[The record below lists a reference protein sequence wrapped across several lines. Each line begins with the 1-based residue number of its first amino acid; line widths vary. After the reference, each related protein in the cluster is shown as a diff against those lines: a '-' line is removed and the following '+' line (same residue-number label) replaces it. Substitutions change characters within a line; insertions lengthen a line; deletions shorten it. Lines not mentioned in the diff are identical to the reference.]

1 MLLAKNISID
11 TLNTDSLTNNILST
25 TTLSF
30 YNPKTTIFNAI
41 QALLLRNPKERLS
54 QQISEFLGSEH
65 VVLTKSGRQALYLA
79 LKSLGV
85 TTGEEVIVPAFVC
98 SVVPEA
104 VVRAGG
110 TPVFCDVERGG
121 VNMDIRDI
129 ERLITPRTKAVI
141 FAYIFGLP
149 SNAAAIT
156 ELCRKRNLI
165 LIEDCAQAFGASFQ
179 GQILGTFGDFS
190 VFSFGI
196 SKPLGAIGGGA
207 LYCRDEEH
215 FKKVDEETSL
225 LKDKTTPINPYIELI
240 ASSFIFS
247 KYIYPLLVP
256 FIEHHAIERREQNN
270 TGEFSLRMRDI
281 EASIASVK
289 FSQTLKDMPF
299 RRRNAECY
307 EKYLSDLFEFPAV
320 VKTSSPAYLFFP
332 VFGEIEMYERLK
344 NLGLPVRRVEFGNLD
359 SDPAFSNYTFSNTNE
374 KELQKKYFLLPLHF
388 SLQTTQKIAHDIAKV
403 LK

>member
-41 QALLLRNPKERLS
+41 QALLLRNPKERLY
-54 QQISEFLGSEH
+54 QQVSEFLGLEH
-65 VVLTKSGRQALYLA
+65 VVLTKSGRQAIYLA
-79 LKSLGV
+79 LKSLGI
-85 TTGEEVIVPAFVC
+85 TTGDEIIVPSFVC

-121 VNMDIRDI
+121 INMDIEDI
-129 ERLITPRTKAVI
+129 ERLITPRTRAVI

-149 SNAAAIT
+149 SNAVSIA

-165 LIEDCAQAFGASFQ
+165 LIEDCAQAFGASFR
-179 GQILGTFGDFS
+179 GQMLGTFGDFS

-215 FKKVDEETSL
+215 FKKVSEETSL

-240 ASSFIFS
+240 ASSFIF
-247 KYIYPLLVP
+247 
-256 FIEHHAIERREQNN
+256 
-270 TGEFSLRMRDI
+270 
-281 EASIASVK
+281 
-289 FSQTLKDMPF
+289 
-299 RRRNAECY
+299 
-307 EKYLSDLFEFPAV
+307 
-320 VKTSSPAYLFFP
+320 
-332 VFGEIEMYERLK
+332 
-344 NLGLPVRRVEFGNLD
+344 
-359 SDPAFSNYTFSNTNE
+359 
-374 KELQKKYFLLPLHF
+374 
-388 SLQTTQKIAHDIAKV
+388 
-403 LK
+403 